1 MRLDE
6 ITPIIEEKLKFMRME
21 LYDIKYVAAGRH
33 SVLRVFID
41 KEGGVT
47 IDDCERASREISML
61 LDVENFSDTP
71 YSLEVSSPGA
81 DRPLVTQ
88 RDFVKV
94 VGQYVRLELKSDE
107 KQKPVVV
114 GKCLSCADNVLAV
127 EGDDGAEKKI
137 ALNQIAKGNLDI
149 RFK

>member
-1 MRLDE
+1 MTLDE

-21 LYDIKYVAAGRH
+21 LYDIKYVPAGRH
-33 SVLRVFID
+33 SALRVFID

-47 IDDCERASREISML
+47 IDDCEKASREISML

-81 DRPLVTQ
+81 DRPLATQ

-94 VGQYVRLELKSDE
+94 VGQYVRLELTSAE
-107 KQKPVVV
+107 TQKPVVV
-114 GKCLSCADNVLAV
+114 GKCLSCADNVLTV
-127 EGDDGAEKKI
+127 EGDDGAERKI
-137 ALNQIAKGNLDI
+137 PLDQIAKGKLDI

>member
-1 MRLDE
+1 MTLDE

-21 LYDIKYVAAGRH
+21 LYDIKYVPAGRH

-47 IDDCERASREISML
+47 IDDCEDASREISML

-81 DRPLVTQ
+81 DRPLATQ

-94 VGQYVRLELKSDE
+94 VGQYVRLELKSAE
-107 KQKPVVV
+107 KQKPVLV
-114 GKCLSCADNVLAV
+114 GKCLSCADNVVTV
-127 EGDDGAEKKI
+127 EGDDGAERKI
-137 ALNQIAKGNLDI
+137 PLDQIAKGKLDI